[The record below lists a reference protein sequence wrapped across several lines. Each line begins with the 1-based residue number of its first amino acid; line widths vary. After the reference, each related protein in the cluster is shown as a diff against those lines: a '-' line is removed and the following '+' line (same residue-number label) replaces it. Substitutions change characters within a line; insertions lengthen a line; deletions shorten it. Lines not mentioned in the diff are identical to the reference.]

1 MAPGSIDYN
10 SPIISP
16 DLDCLDWAL
25 DLACSAED
33 TVLFPGRISL
43 PVRQRRL
50 TTIIGNA
57 LVHLLLLSWELHPVE
72 HVHRADSYAD
82 AVGDA
87 NVKIHSNIGP
97 VDPVLLAYSVLVED
111 LVLNMSL
118 LCRPLVRKTSVL
130 DELSNVS
137 IHQG

>member
-1 MAPGSIDYN
+1 VTLTFTASSYDLILGFG
-10 SPIISP
+10 

-33 TVLFPGRISL
+33 T
-43 PVRQRRL
+43 
-50 TTIIGNA
+50 TIIGNA
-57 LVHLLLLSWELHPVE
+57 LVHLLLLSRELHPVE

-137 IHQG
+137 IRQG